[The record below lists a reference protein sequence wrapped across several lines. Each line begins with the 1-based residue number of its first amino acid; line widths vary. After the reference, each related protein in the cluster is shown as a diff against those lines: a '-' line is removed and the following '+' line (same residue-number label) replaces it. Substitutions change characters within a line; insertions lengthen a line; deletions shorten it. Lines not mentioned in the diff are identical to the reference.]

1 MSEMGLSILAIV
13 VIAGVGAFLAVLL
26 VFADK
31 VIANYGEVAI
41 DINSGDRELT
51 VKGGDTLLSTLASQK
66 IFIPSACGG
75 RGTCAYCKVKV
86 AEGVGPI
93 LPTEEP
99 YLDDVE
105 RKEGVRLAC
114 QVKVRENMKIH
125 IPADLL
131 AIKEYTCTC
140 ERIRD
145 LTYDIK
151 ELRLKLPE
159 PMKYIPGQYIQF
171 RAPKYKGS
179 PGEVYRAYSISSDP
193 ADKEAIELVV
203 RLVPGGICT
212 TYIFEHL
219 KEGDEVLINGPY
231 GEFYLRD
238 TQAPMIFIAGGSGI
252 APIKC
257 MMHQLAN
264 EKTRNTHRKG
274 IFFFGAR
281 SLKDLFMVEEM
292 KSLEKAIPDFRFV
305 PALSQPEE
313 GDDWKGE
320 KGRITEVVKRYL
332 DSQKDA
338 ASYEAYLCGS
348 PGMIDAS
355 ITVLT
360 GASIHEEKIY
370 YDKFS

>member
-1 MSEMGLSILAIV
+1 MAQTI
-13 VIAGVGAFLAVLL
+13 IALLIISGVGAFLAVLL

-31 VIANYGEVAI
+31 VIANYGQVQ
-41 DINSGDRELT
+41 ININQGDREFT
-51 VKGGDTLLSTLASQK
+51 IQGGDTLLSTLASRK

-86 AEGVGPI
+86 KEGVGPL

-99 YLDDVE
+99 YIDAEE
-105 RKEGVRLAC
+105 RKQGVRLSC
-114 QVKVRENMKIH
+114 QVKVRENMKIE
-125 IPADLL
+125 IPEDLL

-140 ERIRD
+140 ERMRD

-159 PMKYIPGQYIQF
+159 PMRYKPGQYIQF

-193 ADKEAIELVV
+193 ANKEAIELVV

-257 MMHQLAN
+257 IMHRMAN
-264 EKTRNTHRKG
+264 EKIQRKG
-274 IFFFGAR
+274 IFFFGVGE
-281 SLKDLFMVEEM
+281 LKDLFYQDEM
-292 KSLEKAIPDFRFV
+292 KALEKRIPNFRFV
-305 PALSQPEE
+305 PAVSQPEGE
-313 GDDWKGE
+313 WKGAT
-320 KGRITEVVKRYL
+320 GRVTEVAKEYL
-332 DSQKDA
+332 KKQEDA
-338 ASYEAYLCGS
+338 ASYEGYLCGS
-348 PGMIDAS
+348 PGMIDSAVG
-355 ITVLT
+355 VLT
-360 GASIHEEKIY
+360 EAGIPVERIF
-370 YDKFS
+370 YDKFA